1 MLSHFSICAS
11 FSLTTQL
18 GEKMQLLAN
27 VAKMSRP
34 ARHLLVKL
42 VAPKI
47 FENVVSMRVPR
58 GMIRAVKQKFL
69 DQSLIGVE
77 IGVFEGWHAEN
88 IIETLNI
95 KTLYLV
101 DPYEAYVDNWDRTS
115 SEDLTKAFGVARHR
129 LAPYR
134 DKVVWVKKPSE
145 AAAKNIPDD
154 LDFVYIDGNHNYE
167 FVKKDVELY
176 YPKIKEGGILGGHN
190 FEINFMGVPKA
201 VIEFTARKGL
211 KLEGK
216 SPSDWWVEK
225 I

>member
-1 MLSHFSICAS
+1 
-11 FSLTTQL
+11 
-18 GEKMQLLAN
+18 
-27 VAKMSRP
+27 
-34 ARHLLVKL
+34 
-42 VAPKI
+42 
-47 FENVVSMRVPR
+47 
-58 GMIRAVKQKFL
+58 
-69 DQSLIGVE
+69 
-77 IGVFEGWHAEN
+77 
-88 IIETLNI
+88 
-95 KTLYLV
+95 
-101 DPYEAYVDNWDRTS
+101 
-115 SEDLTKAFGVARHR
+115 VARHR
-129 LAPYR
+129 LAPYQ
-134 DKVVWVKKPSE
+134 DKIVWVKKPSE

-216 SPSDWWVEK
+216 APSDWWVEK